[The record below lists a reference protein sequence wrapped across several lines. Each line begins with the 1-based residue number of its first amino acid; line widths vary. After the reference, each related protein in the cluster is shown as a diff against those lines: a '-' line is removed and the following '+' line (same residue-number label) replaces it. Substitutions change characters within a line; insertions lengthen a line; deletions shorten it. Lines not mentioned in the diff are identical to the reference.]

1 MTQKKTVHKPVLLQE
16 VIEYLELEKGLV
28 IFDGTLGGGGY
39 AKEICQRIGPE
50 GILLGTDLDKSALK
64 RVEERLKECSCQKNF
79 FLNNYS
85 EIKKILEKVGLQ
97 KIDRMVLDLG
107 ISSDQLELEKR
118 GISFQN
124 LNDPLDMR
132 LSQNNDGLKASDIL
146 NSWSEESLADI
157 FFYYGG
163 EKASRKIAKA
173 IILKR
178 EEKLFEKVIDL
189 VELIEKE
196 IGHFYKKKKIH
207 PATKIFQALRITVND
222 EIGHLKKVL
231 IDGIDVLS
239 SSGIIAVVTF
249 HSLEDRNVKR
259 IFKDFEERG
268 LGKRINK
275 KVILPSKKEVEEN
288 KRARSAK
295 LRAFR
300 KN

>member
-1 MTQKKTVHKPVLLQE
+1 MTQEKTVHKPVLLQE

-107 ISSDQLELEKR
+107 ISSDQLELKKR